1 MYEIDLLTESN
12 KVGLLRMSEI
22 IERRENGRI
31 KRMQSKNLAL
41 PLSLSTHS
49 LDGRGVRVK
58 RIIVTA
64 YSFTGNCILLRRK
77 EKNKISTAEKWYNL
91 YFHQSRPKRLWFHD
105 SPLHQTHDHPVILFY
120 SVDSKD
126 PKVGRQSHRSPY
138 NHDVITT
145 GYHSRSSHFRKQ
157 IDEVGNVRGKEWD
170 PPAPDM
176 CRPISIP
183 PFSSTVLAPLQYP
196 SSQSYN

>member
-49 LDGRGVRVK
+49 LDGRVIRVK

-77 EKNKISTAEKWYNL
+77 EKNKISTAEK
-91 YFHQSRPKRLWFHD
+91 
-105 SPLHQTHDHPVILFY
+105 
-120 SVDSKD
+120 
-126 PKVGRQSHRSPY
+126 
-138 NHDVITT
+138 
-145 GYHSRSSHFRKQ
+145 
-157 IDEVGNVRGKEWD
+157 
-170 PPAPDM
+170 
-176 CRPISIP
+176 
-183 PFSSTVLAPLQYP
+183 
-196 SSQSYN
+196 